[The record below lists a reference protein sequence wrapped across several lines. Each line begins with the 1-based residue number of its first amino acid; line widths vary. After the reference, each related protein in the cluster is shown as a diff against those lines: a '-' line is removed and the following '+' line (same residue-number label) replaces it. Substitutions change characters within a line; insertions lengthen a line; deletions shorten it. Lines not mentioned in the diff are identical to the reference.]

1 MREMHILPSRCRQ
14 ALNAARFRHCLA
26 EFRNPGA
33 MTELGGLCR
42 FSWCKSFSAGPENIM
57 KRHGICLALQ
67 AGGIVESFR
76 KNPRLAPHFWCA
88 LAMALLC
95 LVNPVL
101 QAQLKD
107 VTCGGEGDRICTA
120 QDEAFVV
127 ANTRSNSGTMCD
139 YGLFPSPSQENPT
152 QLVCIN
158 STRHRLANIFD
169 TKDPRGF
176 VVHEQEQAIGADV
189 PLNLVN
195 TLGTHN
201 SYSNYTEGMNENY
214 DGFHIDVKS
223 LSFSAVADPY
233 AADQFYSIADQ
244 LSTGARFVRLDAYFY
259 DGQMRMCH
267 GPSHCTITSDGRLF
281 VYAVREIADWLRTHP
296 GEFVIIDILDSNVP
310 SAQGAFEDDPIETYL
325 GPFLYSPSDGLPSY
339 SQDGQSAVWPTLRQL
354 RSKKRQAMVF
364 STRDQSYAWN
374 IHHYL
379 QYDTNADNLVA
390 GQNLS
395 LGNACLDSSGQD
407 TRRRPILQ
415 WNNAGED
422 RSGSAG
428 EVEGTHSLPFFE
440 IVNSFGLMDADHTT
454 IAARCGASIID
465 LDFWGAMDHA
475 FDFNLDNLG
484 IRSPLADFRGPA
496 NDDRQI
502 AASWS
507 YGFNDSAVGPAALN
521 EGIQM
526 WMSVLPQASFRYA
539 CASRQDAPDVY
550 NGLYEWKIT
559 QHSGLWSGGEAA
571 CQQLG
576 SQYHFWFPQSVY
588 EQSNLLRAELESGH
602 ELDGTIWLNYRSATY
617 GHQLIVA
624 PAEVSLSTG
633 TGNPPTPQSVWVS
646 GGNGGTL
653 HYEISPGPFTALS
666 GIDGWASNQLTLT
679 PQPGSLSE
687 AGTHTQE
694 LEIFEIDPVTGAA
707 INKTIVPITV
717 HINVPPSH

>member
-1 MREMHILPSRCRQ
+1 
-14 ALNAARFRHCLA
+14 
-26 EFRNPGA
+26 
-33 MTELGGLCR
+33 
-42 FSWCKSFSAGPENIM
+42 M
-57 KRHGICLALQ
+57 KRHGICFTLQ
-67 AGGIVESFR
+67 PAGIVEPFR

-88 LAMALLC
+88 IGLALLY
-95 LVNPVL
+95 LVTPVL
-101 QAQLKD
+101 RAQLKD
-107 VTCGGEGDRICTA
+107 VTCGGEGDPVCTP
-120 QDEAFVV
+120 QDEASAV
-127 ANTRSNSGTMCD
+127 AHTRSSSGTMCD
-139 YGLFPSPSQENPT
+139 YGLFPLPSKENPT
-152 QLVCIN
+152 QLVCVN

-169 TKDPRGF
+169 TNDPAGF

-189 PLNLVN
+189 PVNLVN

-214 DGFHIDVKS
+214 DGFHIDLKP
-223 LSFSAVADPY
+223 LSFSAIADPY

-244 LSTGARFVRLDAYFY
+244 LSAGARFVRLDPYFY

-267 GPSHCTITSDGRLF
+267 GPSHCAITSDGRLF

-296 GEFVIIDILDSNVP
+296 GEFVIIDILDSNVT
-310 SAQGAFEDDPIETYL
+310 SAQEAFEDDPIEEYL

-339 SQDGQSAVWPTLRQL
+339 SQDGQDAVWPTLRQL

-364 STRDQSYAWN
+364 STRDQPYAWS
-374 IHHYL
+374 IHQYL

-428 EVEGTHSLPFFE
+428 EFEVSSSYPFLE
-440 IVNSFGLMDADHTT
+440 IVNSFGLMDADHTA
-454 IAARCGASIID
+454 IAAKCGASIID

-496 NDDRQI
+496 SDDRQI

-507 YGFNDSAVGPAALN
+507 YTFNDSVVGPAALN
-521 EGIQM
+521 EGTQTWI
-526 WMSVLPQASFRYA
+526 SEFPQASFRYA

-550 NGLYEWKIT
+550 NGLFEWKT
-559 QHSGLWSGGEAA
+559 TKNSGPWSGGEAA

-602 ELDGTIWLNYRSATY
+602 ELDGTIWLNYRSATF

-624 PAEVSLSTG
+624 PAQVSLSTG
-633 TGNPPTPQSVWVS
+633 TGNPFAPQSVWVS

-653 HYEISPGPFTALS
+653 HYELSPGPFKALS
-666 GIDGWASNQLTLT
+666 GIDGWASNQLTLNL
-679 PQPGSLSE
+679 QLQSVSKPG
-687 AGTHTQE
+687 TYIQE
-694 LEIFEIDPVTGAA
+694 LEIYETDPVTGAA
-707 INKTIVPITV
+707 INKTIVPVTV
-717 HINVPPSH
+717 HIK